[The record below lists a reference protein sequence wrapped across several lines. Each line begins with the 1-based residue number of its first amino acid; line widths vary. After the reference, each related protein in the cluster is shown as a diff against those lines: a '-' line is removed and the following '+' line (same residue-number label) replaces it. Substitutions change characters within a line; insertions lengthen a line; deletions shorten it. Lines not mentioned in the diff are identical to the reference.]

1 MSQFK
6 RMSQFKSLSNNRMSR
21 RALLGSALG
30 GVFLAPFLRQR
41 ELEAQNLNPKR
52 IILAFTPDSHPPEW
66 WPEAGADPTSFVL
79 QEPLLDFEEIRE
91 HLLFPRRLDH
101 SWTYDNHHEAGMAQ
115 LFTGERFSDEASHY
129 SNGPSV
135 DQVLLD
141 NTEIRGG
148 TPVRSLHL
156 MSAGAGSSDKRH
168 VVSYTGP
175 AQPIAAIADP
185 QAAYDN
191 AFDGIDF
198 GNAEAPM
205 GAMGDGVLEARRRI
219 DNHITEVNVSELRRI
234 QNFLGSKERIKLE
247 AHAEALFELQ
257 TRLASMDMSAANAS
271 ASCSPLDVPRVTRDD
286 RNGDAIVPWAQA
298 QADVLVSA
306 LVCDRTRVGSY
317 QFGFSGAHHNGM
329 FGLRGAQN
337 NNSWHDNVAH
347 ISRTNDS
354 IPFNDGEGTT
364 REAFIFFDRFFAQ
377 FVAYFAKQLAAIPE
391 GDGSMLD
398 NTLIYW
404 GVESG
409 TNHSHSPVDMQYLLI
424 GGRNIGFQSGQYLEF
439 DTKSAHQ
446 LHTAVLNGFGHDVGG
461 FGIEPN
467 CGALSG
473 ILA

>member
-1 MSQFK
+1 MSK
-6 RMSQFKSLSNNRMSR
+6 YNRMSR
-21 RALLGSALG
+21 RLLLQSTLG

-41 ELEAQNLNPKR
+41 RLEAQNETPKR
-52 IILAFTPDSHPPEW
+52 LILAFTPDSHPPEW
-66 WPEAGADPTSFVL
+66 WPTAGADPTSFVL
-79 QEPLLDFEEIRE
+79 QEPLADFEELRE

-115 LFTGERFSDEASHY
+115 LFTGERFSDESSHY

-141 NTEIRGG
+141 NTDIRGG
-148 TPVRSLHL
+148 TPIRSVHL
-156 MSAGAGSSDKRH
+156 MSAGAGSRDKRS

-175 AQPIAAIADP
+175 AQPIAAVNDP
-185 QAAYDN
+185 RAAYNDI
-191 AFDGIDF
+191 FDGVDF
-198 GNAEAPM
+198 GNVAEPVDNGSS
-205 GAMGDGVLEARRRI
+205 GALEARRRI
-219 DNHITEVNVSELRRI
+219 DQHITEVNVEELRRI
-234 QNFLGSKERIKLE
+234 QTYLGSKERTKLE

-257 TRLASMDMSAANAS
+257 QRLASVDVGDSAVGGGCAA
-271 ASCSPLDVPRVTRDD
+271 LDVPMVDRDD
-286 RNGDAIVPWAQA
+286 RNSDAIVAWAEA
-298 QADVLVSA
+298 QADVLTMA

-317 QFGFSGAHHNGM
+317 QFAFSGAHHNGM
-329 FGLRGAQN
+329 FGLRGVQN

-354 IPFNDGEGTT
+354 IPFNGGDDTT
-364 REAFIFFDRFFAQ
+364 RAAFIFFDRFFAQ
-377 FVAYFAKQLAAIPE
+377 FVANFAKKLAAVPE

-409 TNHSHSPVDMQYLLI
+409 TNHSHDPNDMQYLLI

-439 DTKSAHQ
+439 GTKSAHQ
-446 LHTAVLNGFGHDVGG
+446 LHTAVLNAFGHDVNG

-467 CGALSG
+467 CGPLAG
-473 ILA
+473 ILG

>member
-1 MSQFK
+1 MFK
-6 RMSQFKSLSNNRMSR
+6 KNRMSR
-21 RALLGSALG
+21 RLLLKSTLG
-30 GVFLAPFLRQR
+30 AVFLAPFLRQR
-41 ELEAQNLNPKR
+41 QLEAQNLSPKR
-52 IILAFTPDSHPPEW
+52 LILAFTPDSHPPEW

-79 QEPLLDFEEIRE
+79 QEPLADFEELRE

-115 LFTGERFSDEASHY
+115 LFTGERFSDQSSHY

-141 NTEIRGG
+141 NTDIRGG
-148 TPVRSLHL
+148 TPIRSVHL
-156 MSAGAGSSDKRH
+156 MSAGAGSRDKRS

-175 AQPIAAIADP
+175 AQPIAANNDP
-185 QAAYDN
+185 RSAYDQI
-191 AFDGIDF
+191 FEGVDF
-198 GNAEAPM
+198 GNVETPVQ
-205 GAMGDGVLEARRRI
+205 GDSILEARRRI
-219 DNHITEVNVSELRRI
+219 DHHITEVNLAQLKRI
-234 QNFLGSKERIKLE
+234 EPYLGAKERIKLE

-257 TRLASMDMSAANAS
+257 QRLTSLDQMPAVDV
-271 ASCSPLDVPRVTRDD
+271 SCNPLEVPMVMRDD
-286 RNGDAIVPWAQA
+286 RNPDAITQWGTA
-298 QADVLVSA
+298 QADVLVNA
-306 LVCDRTRVGSY
+306 LLCDRTRVGSY
-317 QFGFSGAHHNGM
+317 QFAFSGAHHNGM

-354 IPFNDGEGTT
+354 IPFNGGSGTT

-377 FVAYFAKQLAAIPE
+377 FIAYFAKQLAAIPE

-409 TNHSHSPVDMQYLLI
+409 TNHSHNPNDMQYLLI

-439 DTKSAHQ
+439 GTKSAHQ
-446 LHTAVLNGFGHDVGG
+446 LHTSVLNAFGHPVNG

-467 CGALSG
+467 CGPLTG
-473 ILA
+473 IVA